1 MAHRTCIGI
10 IAAALLISP
19 AAADT
24 IKDRSG
30 KVTAT
35 IERLGDG
42 YMVRDR
48 RGRVTDRIECSPS
61 SCLSTELR
69 TGKIR
74 PIDQE
79 TREKP
84 QQEP

>member
-1 MAHRTCIGI
+1 MNKLFIGI
-10 IAAALLISP
+10 IAAAFLITP

-30 KVTAT
+30 KVTGT

-48 RGRVTDRIECSPS
+48 QGRVTSTIECSPS
-61 SCLSTELR
+61 SCFGRELR
-69 TGKIR
+69 TGKTTIH
-74 PIDQE
+74 ID
-79 TREKP
+79 RRSP
-84 QQEP
+84 R

>member
-1 MAHRTCIGI
+1 MNKLFIGI
-10 IAAALLISP
+10 ISAALLISP

-30 KVTAT
+30 KVTGT

-69 TGKIR
+69 TGR
-74 PIDQE
+74 TTVID
-79 TREKP
+79 RRDRK
-84 QQEP
+84 

>member
-1 MAHRTCIGI
+1 MTKLFIGI
-10 IAAALLISP
+10 IAALLSSP
-19 AAADT
+19 AAADM

-48 RGRVTDRIECSPS
+48 RGRVIDRIECSPS

-69 TGKIR
+69 TGR
-74 PIDQE
+74 TTVID
-79 TREKP
+79 RSGGKR
-84 QQEP
+84 